1 MTKSSP
7 LEHDAQSVA
16 AAGQDTASVPVDSVR
31 EKKRK
36 KKGAPAPASMKAKK
50 PKPGSSAS
58 RVVLPDAD
66 AKIGLDEINLKAAV
80 EDKVI
85 PDKGTAHSLG
95 RKINIVLCA
104 VAFIMLFG
112 YLFIA
117 GEGEQTLNAFTS
129 FNYAFLLLALI
140 GLIVYWLLEALSM
153 QLICNDLF
161 AGFSFVKT
169 TIVTIIGQYFNC
181 ITPLSSGGQPMQAY
195 YYSRFGL
202 PVEHAMPM
210 LLCRFIVYQLTMTVY
225 AIIVLVLR
233 FNYFTQDLRPIM
245 YLVAI
250 GFMGGFVLIA
260 MLFSLAFAKGAIIK
274 CTSWG
279 IKVAGR
285 IGILKTP
292 EQTLQNAT
300 QSLEESY
307 VGIRYL
313 LKRPKLLV
321 KVSLVTFVQLT
332 VYFSLSWVIFAGFGL
347 EANNYFTVV
356 SCQAFVYLI
365 ASFVPLPG
373 AVGAAEGSYIVFF
386 NYVYG
391 DASIVALS
399 TFIWRMFTFYL
410 PIVLGMVL
418 TLMVNNE
425 KSALARWLRRDD
437 IRMAFTDH
445 TVYPK
450 EKKRKKGEKKA
461 EPTNESEAEAEA
473 TAADPEVAAE
483 VEADVEITTEPVTES
498 ADETGAEVELSAD
511 PEVVAEPEAD
521 VELEQEDGPSSESE
535 QEAEPCSDSEPES
548 SSDLESEPNSDF
560 ESESNVDPGPES
572 ESASESEE

>member
-1 MTKSSP
+1 MVHARQ
-7 LEHDAQSVA
+7 HD
-16 AAGQDTASVPVDSVR
+16 D
-31 EKKRK
+31 
-36 KKGAPAPASMKAKK
+36 APASRDISK
-50 PKPGSSAS
+50 
-58 RVVLPDAD
+58 DAD
-66 AKIGLDEINLKAAV
+66 TLDSAVSETADDTGDDPIGKHSKPSSSFPTATDDEPVYADASHWMHSISADSTSRAESGTKIDLTDIDLTAIKEDE
-80 EDKVI
+80 VI

-95 RKINIVLCA
+95 RKINIALCA
-104 VAFIMLFG
+104 IAFLVLFG

-117 GEGEQTLNAFTS
+117 GEGEQTLNALTS
-129 FNYAFLLLALI
+129 FNYAFLLLALVGI
-140 GLIVYWLLEALSM
+140 IAYWLLESLSM

-161 AGFSFVKT
+161 KGFSFIKT

-233 FNYFTQDLRPIM
+233 FNYFMHDMRPIM

-250 GFMGGFVLIA
+250 GFAGGFVLIA
-260 MLFSLAFAKGAIIK
+260 MLFSLAFAKTAIIRIV
-274 CTSWG
+274 TWA
-279 IKVAGR
+279 INLLGR
-285 IGILKTP
+285 IGILKNP
-292 EQTLQNAT
+292 SHTLYEAT
-300 QSLEESY
+300 KSLEESY

-313 LKRPKLLV
+313 LKRPGLLI

-347 EANNYFTVV
+347 EANDYFTVV

-373 AVGAAEGSYIVFF
+373 AIGASEASYITFF

-399 TFIWRMFTFYL
+399 TFIWRFFTFYL
-410 PIVLGMVL
+410 PIVLGMTL

-425 KSALARWLRRDD
+425 KSFLARWLRRDD
-437 IRMAFTDH
+437 VRMAFVDH
-445 TVYPK
+445 TVVPK
-450 EKKRKKGEKKA
+450 EKKRKRKKQK
-461 EPTNESEAEAEA
+461 ELE
-473 TAADPEVAAE
+473 EV
-483 VEADVEITTEPVTES
+483 TSSTES
-498 ADETGAEVELSAD
+498 ADQQTSD
-511 PEVVAEPEAD
+511 PQA
-521 VELEQEDGPSSESE
+521 
-535 QEAEPCSDSEPES
+535 
-548 SSDLESEPNSDF
+548 
-560 ESESNVDPGPES
+560 
-572 ESASESEE
+572 

>member
-1 MTKSSP
+1 MTQTNP
-7 LEHDAQSVA
+7 LEHDAKGVA
-16 AAGQDTASVPVDSVR
+16 PEGQGVVSVPVDSVR

-36 KKGAPAPASMKAKK
+36 KKGSPAPVSPKAKK
-50 PKPGSSAS
+50 PKPGSSAA
-58 RVVLPDAD
+58 RVVMPDGD
-66 AKIGLDEINLKAAV
+66 PKIGLDEINLKAAV
-80 EDKVI
+80 DDKVI

-95 RKINIVLCA
+95 RKLNIVLCA
-104 VAFIMLFG
+104 VAFVMLFG

-140 GLIVYWLLEALSM
+140 GIIVYWLLEALSM

-169 TIVTIIGQYFNC
+169 VIVTVIGQYFNC

-225 AIIVLVLR
+225 AIIVLILR

-274 CTSWG
+274 ATSWC
-279 IKVAGR
+279 IKLAGR

-307 VGIRYL
+307 VGIRFL
-313 LKRPKLLV
+313 LKRPKTLI

-410 PIVLGMVL
+410 PIVLGMIL

-425 KSALARWLRRDD
+425 KSRLARWLRLDD

-450 EKKRKKGEKKA
+450 EKKKRKGGKKESEPSSEIEVEGEAGAAEDPDAEAGVAEELDAGA
-461 EPTNESEAEAEA
+461 EPTEES
-473 TAADPEVAAE
+473 DAE
-483 VEADVEITTEPVTES
+483 VEPAEES
-498 ADETGAEVELSAD
+498 DAEVELEQDEEDSLD
-511 PEVVAEPEAD
+511 SESDLEAE
-521 VELEQEDGPSSESE
+521 SNSESE
-535 QEAEPCSDSEPES
+535 PDA
-548 SSDLESEPNSDF
+548 
-560 ESESNVDPGPES
+560 
-572 ESASESEE
+572 

>member
-1 MTKSSP
+1 MTK
-7 LEHDAQSVA
+7 
-16 AAGQDTASVPVDSVR
+16 
-31 EKKRK
+31 
-36 KKGAPAPASMKAKK
+36 
-50 PKPGSSAS
+50 AS
-58 RVVLPDAD
+58 RPEQD
-66 AKIGLDEINLKAAV
+66 GINLSAIS
-80 EDKVI
+80 EDEVI

-95 RKINIVLCA
+95 RKLNIALCA
-104 VAFIMLFG
+104 LAFIVLFG

-129 FNYAFLLLALI
+129 FNYAFLLIALV
-140 GLIVYWLLEALSM
+140 GIVLYWVLESACM
-153 QLICNDLF
+153 QLICNDMF
-161 AGFSFVKT
+161 AGFSFIKT
-169 TIVTIIGQYFNC
+169 NIVTVIGQYFNC

-202 PVEHAMPM
+202 PLEYSMPM

-233 FNYFTQDLRPIM
+233 FNYFTQDLRAIM

-250 GFMGGFVLIA
+250 GFFGGFVLMA
-260 MLFSLAFAKGAIIK
+260 MLFSLAFAKNSIIRITTWAIK
-274 CTSWG
+274 LL
-279 IKVAGR
+279 GR

-292 EQTLQNAT
+292 EKTLANAT
-300 QSLEESY
+300 KSLEESY
-307 VGIRYL
+307 EGIRFL
-313 LKRPKLLV
+313 LKKPKLLI

-347 EANNYFTVV
+347 EANDYFTVV

-399 TFIWRMFTFYL
+399 TFIWRLYTFYL
-410 PIVLGMVL
+410 PIVLGMIL

-437 IRMAFTDH
+437 VRMAFADH
-445 TVYPK
+445 TVKPK
-450 EKKRKKGEKKA
+450 EKKRKRGKNDSA
-461 EPTNESEAEAEA
+461 EAAEAEPA
-473 TAADPEVAAE
+473 PEKASE
-483 VEADVEITTEPVTES
+483 TT
-498 ADETGAEVELSAD
+498 
-511 PEVVAEPEAD
+511 PEAD
-521 VELEQEDGPSSESE
+521 GISTQPTIELA
-535 QEAEPCSDSEPES
+535 EAE
-548 SSDLESEPNSDF
+548 
-560 ESESNVDPGPES
+560 
-572 ESASESEE
+572 